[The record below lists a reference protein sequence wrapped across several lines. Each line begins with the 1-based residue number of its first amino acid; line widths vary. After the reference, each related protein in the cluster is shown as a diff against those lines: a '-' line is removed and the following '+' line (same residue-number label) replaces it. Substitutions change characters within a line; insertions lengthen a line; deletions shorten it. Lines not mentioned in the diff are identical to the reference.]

1 MKASPI
7 EEGATAMET
16 LSDTSQVT
24 DEAKAAFD
32 YTCRHYLNLSGED
45 FLRQYDSGFYR
56 PLNQDDTK
64 LRRVLAMLPFAR

>member
-1 MKASPI
+1 
-7 EEGATAMET
+7 MET
-16 LSDTSQVT
+16 LADSVQVT

-45 FLRQYDSGFYR
+45 FLRQYDSGVYR
-56 PLNQDDTK
+56 PASLDDLNRDDTK